1 MSGHAPWHSLT
12 AEDSNCISLNCSF
25 TRFTQTSSHIHQPSD
40 CPHSSTALHSTPCP
54 GTFPTAQAGRNI
66 TPSHPNAH
74 SNFFL
79 FSEKKDLEGQR
90 QMPDHETIPAA
101 SEAEAPPCTH
111 THTAQTAPRDAE
123 TSALPAPSPQHH
135 RGREH
140 SPRCSDVS
148 LAPNSRPPLSFCDP
162 AQSPGSP
169 EGHGRPQGTWLCC
182 AAALSTALACSFT
195 RRAQW
200 TRHHVCHGGKDYS
213 VPTAMHLCL
222 MVFP

>member
-25 TRFTQTSSHIHQPSD
+25 TRFTQTTSHIHQPSD

-111 THTAQTAPRDAE
+111 TQHRLHLEMLKPVPSLLLPLSTTGAGNILPGVVMRPWPQTA
-123 TSALPAPSPQHH
+123 
-135 RGREH
+135 
-140 SPRCSDVS
+140 
-148 LAPNSRPPLSFCDP
+148 
-162 AQSPGSP
+162 
-169 EGHGRPQGTWLCC
+169 GHP
-182 AAALSTALACSFT
+182 
-195 RRAQW
+195 
-200 TRHHVCHGGKDYS
+200 
-213 VPTAMHLCL
+213 
-222 MVFP
+222 